1 MGWEE
6 RRQYRRAFIKFMVE
20 YRGKSSWQMIEARDI
35 SAGGM
40 FIVTDT
46 VEPPNSEVEIM
57 FELEMDDKRRKFVH
71 AKGLVAWNRS
81 KGAHDSQGTAQPAG
95 MGIKF
100 VKLSPL
106 SAKDF
111 INEIVTKLEEKP
123 DA

>member
-6 RRQYRRAFIKFMVE
+6 KRQYKRAYIKVVVE

-40 FIVTDT
+40 FVVTDT
-46 VEPPNSEVEIM
+46 IEPPNTEVEIM
-57 FELEMDDKRRKFVH
+57 FEFGTSDKRKQFVY
-71 AKGLVAWNRS
+71 AKGIVAWNRP
-81 KGAHDSQGTAQPAG
+81 KEIPGTEGEAQPAG

-100 VKLSPL
+100 TKLSPL

-111 INEIVTKLEEKP
+111 INEVVRKLEEKGNG
-123 DA
+123 